1 MKRIFSVLTA
11 TVLSAA
17 AVSAAAPVVTYAD
30 NPIVQTSFT
39 PDPAPVVFGDEL
51 YVFTGCDRDGDNSF
65 YTMTGWQC
73 LSTKD
78 MKNWTD
84 HGRILEDTSFSWC
97 NANDAWASQ
106 CIERNGKYYF
116 YFTTTNKSGGG
127 RAIGV
132 AVADSPEGPYS
143 DPLGKPLCG
152 PNWDYIDP
160 TVIIDDDG
168 QAWLMFGN
176 PKCYYVKLK
185 EDMVTLDGQIKQ
197 FDMTTQQF
205 GYHKDKGTTYGEGPW
220 ITKHNNL
227 YYLVWASFVEGY
239 GGESQCYATG
249 PSVTGPWT
257 YRGVLQ
263 QGSNC
268 FTTHGGIIDYKD
280 HSYFFYHKNGIPG
293 GGPYNRS
300 ASCEEFTYNSDGTIP
315 VMKLTN
321 SGPDQLECLNP
332 FERVEAETICWC
344 EGVKTEKD
352 ENDSVNIG
360 FIQKGSYVKVAGVDF
375 GEGADKFTASVA
387 SGGSGGTIELHL
399 DSKTG
404 PVVGTLKVGDTGG
417 WHEWQELSCNVAGAS
432 GEHDLYLVFNG
443 GDGYLM
449 NVDWWKFDGAGAGS
463 SGTDNT
469 YIFKN
474 TFEGKLDGCTDRCGA
489 SVALSSDE
497 AYEGSG
503 SVYCSERS
511 SSWMG
516 VGKKLNYKFKAGEK
530 YSFSTIV
537 KYNHGAASTKF
548 HFTLQYT
555 GSDDETYYEKIDTR
569 IVKKGEWTQLA
580 NKSFKIP
587 DGAKN
592 PMIYVETEGDSDDD
606 TPATNFYIDN
616 LFAAVDGT
624 VIEGPKSSGGSSDPQ
639 DTDLYPK
646 VQTQVKDNKIGF
658 KWTKVPGAE
667 KYGIGV
673 YQANKWVVKKQVD
686 GSVTTWTSPKVAK
699 GTYRMVVLA
708 KVNGK
713 WISADVFKKS
723 FYVKV

>member
-1 MKRIFSVLTA
+1 M
-11 TVLSAA
+11 
-17 AVSAAAPVVTYAD
+17 
-30 NPIVQTSFT
+30 
-39 PDPAPVVFGDEL
+39 
-51 YVFTGCDRDGDNSF
+51 
-65 YTMTGWQC
+65 
-73 LSTKD
+73 
-78 MKNWTD
+78 
-84 HGRILEDTSFSWC
+84 
-97 NANDAWASQ
+97 
-106 CIERNGKYYF
+106 
-116 YFTTTNKSGGG
+116 
-127 RAIGV
+127 
-132 AVADSPEGPYS
+132 
-143 DPLGKPLCG
+143 
-152 PNWDYIDP
+152 
-160 TVIIDDDG
+160 
-168 QAWLMFGN
+168 
-176 PKCYYVKLK
+176 
-185 EDMVTLDGQIKQ
+185 
-197 FDMTTQQF
+197 
-205 GYHKDKGTTYGEGPW
+205 
-220 ITKHNNL
+220 
-227 YYLVWASFVEGY
+227 
-239 GGESQCYATG
+239 
-249 PSVTGPWT
+249 
-257 YRGVLQ
+257 
-263 QGSNC
+263 
-268 FTTHGGIIDYKD
+268 
-280 HSYFFYHKNGIPG
+280 
-293 GGPYNRS
+293 
-300 ASCEEFTYNSDGTIP
+300 
-315 VMKLTN
+315 
-321 SGPDQLECLNP
+321 
-332 FERVEAETICWC
+332 
-344 EGVKTEKD
+344 
-352 ENDSVNIG
+352 
-360 FIQKGSYVKVAGVDF
+360 AGVDF

-503 SVYCSERS
+503 SVYCSDRS

-537 KYNHGAASTKF
+537 KYNEGTASTKF